1 MTTWL
6 EVVVPTTVT
15 AADDVAAELIEVVAA
30 ASTGTQ
36 LRGDEVV
43 FWVPV
48 EDGEVVL
55 DQVRE
60 TVRALAARGVP
71 VDPDTVHA
79 QPAAAEEEWR
89 DAWKKYFHVTRLS
102 RQIVVV
108 PSWETYEPGADD
120 IVIELDP
127 GQAFGT
133 GAHASTQL
141 VLAALQ
147 EARDQGRKIARFVDV
162 GCGSGILSIAACA
175 FWPEAS
181 GVAIDIDPL
190 AITATDENCENN
202 GVAGRVVASTT
213 AIGDVE
219 GTFDLVLANIQ
230 AHILLAL
237 GREIA
242 DRVAPGG
249 LLMLSG
255 LLSTQAAEVARTYA
269 DTYGLEVLGLTTSTL
284 DPEWTSATLARPS
297 QA

>member
-6 EVVVPTTVT
+6 EVVVPTTVA

-48 EDGEVVL
+48 STGEVVL

-60 TVRALAARGVP
+60 AVRALAARGVP
-71 VDPDTVHA
+71 VDPDAVYS
-79 QPAAAEEEWR
+79 QPAVAEEEWR

-108 PSWETYEPGADD
+108 PSWESYQPGTDD

-147 EARDQGRKIARFVDV
+147 EARDHGREIDRFVDV
-162 GCGSGILSIAACA
+162 GCGSGILSIATCLM
-175 FWPEAS
+175 WPQSS
-181 GVAIDIDPL
+181 GIAVDIDPL
-190 AITATDENCENN
+190 AITATDENSANN
-202 GVAGRVVASTT
+202 GVSERVAASTT
-213 AIGDVE
+213 AIGEVE

-230 AHILLAL
+230 AHVLLAL
-237 GREIA
+237 GRDIA

-249 LLMLSG
+249 LLVLSG
-255 LLSTQAAEVARTYA
+255 LLSNQAPEVARTYA
-269 DTYGLEVLGLTTSTL
+269 ETYGLSVLGLTTSTL
-284 DPEWTSATLARPS
+284 DPEWTSATLERPS